1 MIAGNLPDSVRTLGH
16 TEGSTDD
23 AVKGEVFVS
32 TKSTPG
38 DGQHGKG
45 SKGVVGGEPRR
56 GAVAFVKDLARGVLA
71 LRRR

>member
-1 MIAGNLPDSVRTLGH
+1 M
-16 TEGSTDD
+16 
-23 AVKGEVFVS
+23 S

-45 SKGVVGGEPRR
+45 SKGLPSGDDHQGVRQFAQGLIR
-56 GAVAFVKDLARGVLA
+56 GLTG

>member
-1 MIAGNLPDSVRTLGH
+1 VL
-16 TEGSTDD
+16 
-23 AVKGEVFVS
+23 VS

-56 GAVAFVKDLARGVLA
+56 GGLTFVKDLARGVLA